1 MDERYCNSRI
11 VLHKQITIT
20 EKQRQQLV
28 KHAKNCYP
36 NESCAL
42 LFGKVK
48 DENHLVVDVFLTEN
62 VEKSKVNFTV
72 SNEELLKAYKLAE
85 EKKLDVIGI
94 FHSHPDSE
102 ASPSL
107 TDKKFMHSN
116 PVIWVIYSGIDDS
129 FNAFYLGTTVEE
141 VKINSLD

>member
-11 VLHKQITIT
+11 VLQKQITISK
-20 EKQRQQLV
+20 KQIQQLI
-28 KHAKNCYP
+28 KHAKSSYP

-42 LFGKVK
+42 LFGTIN
-48 DENHLVVDVFLTEN
+48 DENYRVLDVFLTEN
-62 VEKSKVNFTV
+62 IEKSKVNFTV
-72 SNEELLKAYKLAE
+72 SNEELLEAYKIAE

-102 ASPSL
+102 AVPST
-107 TDKKFMHSN
+107 TDRKFMHSN
-116 PVIWVIYSGIDDS
+116 PVIWLIYSGITDS
-129 FNAFYLGTTVEE
+129 FNAFYLEKSVED

>member
-11 VLHKQITIT
+11 VLQKQITISK
-20 EKQRQQLV
+20 KQIQQLI
-28 KHAKNCYP
+28 KHAKSCYP

-42 LFGKVK
+42 LFGTIK
-48 DENHLVVDVFLTEN
+48 DENYRVLDVFLTEN
-62 VEKSKVNFTV
+62 IEKSKVNFTV
-72 SNEELLKAYKLAE
+72 SNEELLEAYKIAE

-102 ASPSL
+102 AVPST
-107 TDKKFMHSN
+107 TDRKFMHSN
-116 PVIWVIYSGIDDS
+116 PVIWLIYSGITDS
-129 FNAFYLGTTVEE
+129 FNAFYLEKLVED

>member
-11 VLHKQITIT
+11 VLQKQITISK
-20 EKQRQQLV
+20 KQIQQLI
-28 KHAKNCYP
+28 KHAKSCYP

-42 LFGKVK
+42 LFGTIK
-48 DENHLVVDVFLTEN
+48 DENYRVLDVFLTEN
-62 VEKSKVNFTV
+62 IEKSKVNFTV
-72 SNEELLKAYKLAE
+72 SNEELLEAYKIAE

-102 ASPSL
+102 AVPST
-107 TDKKFMHSN
+107 TDRKFMHSN
-116 PVIWVIYSGIDDS
+116 PVIWLIYSGITDS
-129 FNAFYLGTTVEE
+129 FNAFYLEKSVED